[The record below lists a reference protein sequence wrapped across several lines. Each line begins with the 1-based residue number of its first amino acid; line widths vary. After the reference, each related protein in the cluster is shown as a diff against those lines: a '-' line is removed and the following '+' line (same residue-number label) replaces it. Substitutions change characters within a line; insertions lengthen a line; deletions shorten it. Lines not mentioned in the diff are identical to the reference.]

1 MKIAAATS
9 KYISVNIDS
18 DPVLFRKL
26 SELISETIA
35 VMRANRLSELEA
47 LKRLQE
53 IKEQA
58 LKGGGGTVPEELQG
72 KRRNIGIYH
81 LFQSEELLNG
91 KEVDAALM
99 FDEILSSCEIVDWH
113 KRIDIINKI
122 ELEFGDYL
130 MDVMDLPMDKADELT
145 KKAIEIAIASSK

>member
-1 MKIAAATS
+1 
-9 KYISVNIDS
+9 
-18 DPVLFRKL
+18 
-26 SELISETIA
+26 
-35 VMRANRLSELEA
+35 MRANRLSELEA

-58 LKGGGGTVPEELQG
+58 LKGGGDTVPEELQG

>member
-1 MKIAAATS
+1 ILVYYFSHHAAHSEIYTLSLHDALPISKAEKIAAATS
-9 KYISVNIDS
+9 KYITVNIDT

-35 VMRANRLSELEA
+35 EMRANRLSELEA

-58 LKGGGGTVPEELQG
+58 LKGGGDAVPEELQG

-81 LFQSEELLNG
+81 LFQSEELLKG

-122 ELEFGDYL
+122 
-130 MDVMDLPMDKADELT
+130 
-145 KKAIEIAIASSK
+145 